1 VDNKS
6 DIREFLATRR
16 ARITPQQAGL
26 PDFGGTRRVAGLRR
40 EEVALLAGVSVD
52 YYVRLERGHLGGVS
66 ESVLESLVRAL
77 QLDETERAH
86 LFDLARTAN
95 ASVGTRRRTPT
106 NRVRPSVQRLLD
118 SIAAP
123 AWVRNGRMDILA
135 TNESGRA
142 LYSLVHESPL
152 APPNTA
158 RFCFLDP
165 RAVDFWPDWDRLA
178 SETVASL
185 RTEAGRNPYDKAL
198 TDLIGELSTRSDEFR
213 VRWAA
218 HDVHRHRS
226 GVKRILHPVVGP
238 LELSYEAMELVTDE
252 GLTLL
257 VYGAEP
263 GSASA
268 QGLSLLATW
277 AATEARD
284 LREAR
289 EGGEHLAQSPHSTD
303 LDH

>member
-1 VDNKS
+1 MDNKA

-152 APPNTA
+152 SPPNTA

-268 QGLSLLATW
+268 VGLSLLATW
-277 AATEARD
+277 AATEAREGRD
-284 LREAR
+284 L
-289 EGGEHLAQSPHSTD
+289 LAESPLSTD

>member
-1 VDNKS
+1 VDNKA

-152 APPNTA
+152 SPPNTA

-268 QGLSLLATW
+268 VGLSLLATW
-277 AATEARD
+277 AATEAREGRD
-284 LREAR
+284 L
-289 EGGEHLAQSPHSTD
+289 LAESPLSTD